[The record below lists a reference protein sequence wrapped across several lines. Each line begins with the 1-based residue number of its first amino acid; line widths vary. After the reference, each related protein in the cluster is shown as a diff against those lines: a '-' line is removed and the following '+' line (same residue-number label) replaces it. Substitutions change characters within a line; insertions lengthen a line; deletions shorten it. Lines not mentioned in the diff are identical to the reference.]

1 MRESEDIVAPWRI
14 PLAGETAHGPHR
26 GAVGSIGATH
36 PGSPSQG
43 RWPRQ
48 TLARSSGCSRW
59 HLVDTAHR
67 SALEGPSRTLPSLP
81 DHLPPPLSEVDRRR
95 GTLGRARSV
104 GRRPRREGRYRPLGV
119 LHRRHLRRGQKRGAR
134 VGKTKRGKGTKIM
147 AFSDGS
153 SVPLALHAERER
165 ERVLRRTRS
174 LLSRRLWR

>member
-1 MRESEDIVAPWRI
+1 VAPWRI
-14 PLAGETAHGPHR
+14 PLAGETEHGPHR
-26 GAVGSIGATH
+26 RAVGSIGATH

-48 TLARSSGCSRW
+48 TLARSSGRSRW

-81 DHLPPPLSEVDRRR
+81 DLPPPLSEVDRRR
-95 GTLGRARSV
+95 GALGRARSV
-104 GRRPRREGRYRPLGV
+104 GRRPRREGRYRLLGV

-153 SVPLALHAERER
+153 SVPLALHAESASPHEVTLV
-165 ERVLRRTRS
+165 EAT
-174 LLSRRLWR
+174 LWQAPF